1 MFAEHSSGSEGACFR
16 ALQARSTGTA
26 ALSPLPSDWGSWP
39 PPHCQ
44 HGALL
49 PSAPRLAGI
58 LALLL
63 GPTVP
68 VLPSERLSKPGI
80 GQGGKVDLKEDQ
92 VRKDGWGRKNEGMR
106 KGQQRKEPGS
116 STHGALLR
124 RGLLCSAYPWGGKG
138 RGRNRLK
145 PPCRL

>member
-1 MFAEHSSGSEGACFR
+1 MGKVYLRRIALVRR
-16 ALQARSTGTA
+16 ALSLGRSGHA
-26 ALSPLPSDWGSWP
+26 AQALSALPSDWGSWP
-39 PPHCQ
+39 PPHCR
-44 HGALL
+44 HRGALL
-49 PSAPRLAGI
+49 PSAPGLPGI

-63 GPTVP
+63 GPAVS
-68 VLPSERLSKPGI
+68 VLPSERFSKPG
-80 GQGGKVDLKEDQ
+80 QDEKVDLEEDQ
-92 VRKDGWGRKNEGMR
+92 VGKDGWGRKNERMR